1 VWGIAGEIVH
11 APVFSDLIDIK
22 EKSGGLNRMTAMR
35 AVSRLVA
42 FIVLATFA
50 GIAPA
55 GAWWRYAEWGL
66 SESQLMTASS
76 GQAVPCRPDVAVC
89 ARTANGAQPSLFVE
103 SVQMVGMPASVSFAF
118 DAGGLLNQTIVLFA
132 NADFALIAN
141 LLQGIHGQPVEDRPG
156 DPPVRVWRDDRRG
169 SAITAVPSPAG
180 VRLSYR
186 PVNR

>member
-1 VWGIAGEIVH
+1 VH
-11 APVFSDLIDIK
+11 ELVLFDLIDIK
-22 EKSGGLNRMTAMR
+22 EKFGGLNQITTMR

-42 FIVLATFA
+42 FVVLATFA

-66 SESQLMTASS
+66 SESQVRAASS

-103 SVQMVGMPASVSFAF
+103 SVEMVRLPASVSFAF

-132 NADFALIAN
+132 NADFALVGS

-156 DPPVRVWRDDRRG
+156 DSPVKTWRDDKRG
-169 SAITAVPSPAG
+169 SVITATPTASG
-180 VRLSYR
+180 TRLSYR